1 MKNFS
6 IKVKLILLF
15 ILIKVIPLLI
25 ITYIAY
31 TGAIKLEE
39 YLQNSTRFL
48 FNQNKEIIM
57 NTANESIEDSIKNL
71 DKKSQ
76 LAIERLS
83 FEIAQKVAAFLY
95 ERDKDILLLSNL
107 ELNKNTLESF
117 YNNKTKEIILHED
130 YIYDDKINTWK
141 STKQPSKEKYE
152 LLEASIKDN
161 EKEFNYT
168 NPIKFSK
175 KSIPLYK
182 EINYFDLK
190 GNELYKVSQINPN
203 LLNIS
208 EKQNTYIN
216 SESYFE
222 KIQNLKKGEIY
233 VSEVIG
239 EQLHTKVIGNF
250 SKQKAQKANIS
261 FKPEN
266 YAYAGKENPV
276 GKKFEGIIRFVT
288 PIYKDGK
295 KRGYISLALD
305 HEHIMQF
312 TDTINPTSNNPIQNI
327 SDASNGNYA
336 FMWDHKGKNI
346 SHPRDYF
353 IVGYDKNTGKPAMP
367 WLSSDTAKKY
377 YNSNIEINEFLSSYP
392 TFENQSLKK
401 KPNIK
406 QLKDN
411 GNIGLDCR
419 YLNFAPQCKGWMQVT
434 EDGGYGSFIIYWSK
448 VWKLTTAATIP
459 YYTGQYANSK
469 RGFGFV
475 TIGANVEEFHA
486 AANDT
491 KRNINKILRHQT
503 EQMKEIVDDNTFE
516 VETFIKSLIN
526 ELTVLTFIMIIFI
539 IAVAIWMSNYISS
552 KIEKL
557 LIGTKKFANNDFDYK
572 IEVKSNDEIGNL
584 EKSFNEMAHKIK
596 ILLTEQKELNIHL
609 EEKVDNKTKQ
619 LVQINQSLEKQIEQR
634 TQSLQKA
641 LENTKKADEAKST
654 FLANMSHEIRTPLN
668 AIIGFSD
675 ILCKSKSLD
684 IHGVKQARIIQSSA
698 NSLLS
703 IINDILDISKIESG
717 NFDITIDNTDLYF
730 ISEHVIE
737 LFSKNAIEKNLKL
750 IFNIDHRIPMC
761 ILTDGVR
768 VRQVLSNL
776 LSNAIKFT
784 PQHGKVELN
793 ISLQSISDGKATI
806 NFEIKD
812 TGIGIPDDKLDNV
825 FRPFIQVDHKST
837 REFEGTGL
845 GLSICSH
852 IIEALGSKIGI
863 KSSIG
868 LGTSFF
874 FDLTFDVCDDSI
886 HTNKEYLHHL
896 NFKVENTDND
906 LYHYIKRYLS
916 IFGTININKS
926 SSKDIYIFNYN
937 KDHNLDDFRQLHKD
951 NPILI
956 LFEYE
961 EDLSKL
967 ILEDNEQALS
977 LPFYASKVN
986 DALQELQKKAVDSM
1000 PSINEDSLL
1009 ESFNGN
1015 ILVAEDNLANQELI
1029 SYILESFGLNYNIKP
1044 NGKET
1049 LDEFISKPEAYDLV
1063 LMDINMPIMD
1073 GIEAFNAI
1081 REHEKQHALGTIPI
1095 IALTANAIKGDRER
1109 FLNIG
1114 MNEYLSKPVNTN
1126 ELKFLFDKF
1135 LNKKEAMHSKPSL
1148 EESNLSKK
1156 EVVETFEIDIDKVIS
1171 KLGVSKN
1178 IAIMIIEKF
1187 KKEIHKDLDELHSFI
1202 QDNDHENISAKAHY
1216 IKNSCLNLAL
1226 DDICLNL
1233 QSLESCEELSS
1244 LEIQKI
1250 YNSLKNKINS
1260 LK

>member
-1 MKNFS
+1 MNLSKKILSPFINPFTGPIFVITIILTVSMVFIIPKYTNANNKTQMEEKALELIDNLKKTRAYYTEKIISKIKGHENININFDHETNTKTIPLPATLLHDLSLLLPKNEIEIKMYSNYPFPNRENRVLKEHEKMTLSYLVNNPSEIYTQEISSNSTKKYKVAIADVFTDMSCVNCHNTRADTPKNNWKLGDVRGVIEVSMPYRNEFILTTQQTLIMVS
-6 IKVKLILLF
+6 ILIFF
-15 ILIKVIPLLI
+15 ILI
-25 ITYIAY
+25 
-31 TGAIKLEE
+31 
-39 YLQNSTRFL
+39 
-48 FNQNKEIIM
+48 
-57 NTANESIEDSIKNL
+57 
-71 DKKSQ
+71 
-76 LAIERLS
+76 LAIHYNIISE
-83 FEIAQKVAAFLY
+83 
-95 ERDKDILLLSNL
+95 
-107 ELNKNTLESF
+107 KNEKQHKEAKETLESEVE
-117 YNNKTKEIILHED
+117 NRTQDLRNANKLLNQYKRAVDLSAIVSKTDKNGKITYVNDAFIKISKYTQEELIGENHNIVRHPDMPTSLFEEVWNTILSKQIWKGQIKNKDKEGKDYYVNTTIVPILNYENEIEEFLAIRLDITDVII
-130 YIYDDKINTWK
+130 
-141 STKQPSKEKYE
+141 
-152 LLEASIKDN
+152 
-161 EKEFNYT
+161 
-168 NPIKFSK
+168 
-175 KSIPLYK
+175 
-182 EINYFDLK
+182 
-190 GNELYKVSQINPN
+190 SQI
-203 LLNIS
+203 
-208 EKQNTYIN
+208 
-216 SESYFE
+216 
-222 KIQNLKKGEIY
+222 
-233 VSEVIG
+233 
-239 EQLHTKVIGNF
+239 
-250 SKQKAQKANIS
+250 KAQ
-261 FKPEN
+261 
-266 YAYAGKENPV
+266 
-276 GKKFEGIIRFVT
+276 
-288 PIYKDGK
+288 
-295 KRGYISLALD
+295 
-305 HEHIMQF
+305 
-312 TDTINPTSNNPIQNI
+312 
-327 SDASNGNYA
+327 
-336 FMWDHKGKNI
+336 
-346 SHPRDYF
+346 
-353 IVGYDKNTGKPAMP
+353 
-367 WLSSDTAKKY
+367 
-377 YNSNIEINEFLSSYP
+377 
-392 TFENQSLKK
+392 
-401 KPNIK
+401 
-406 QLKDN
+406 
-411 GNIGLDCR
+411 
-419 YLNFAPQCKGWMQVT
+419 
-434 EDGGYGSFIIYWSK
+434 
-448 VWKLTTAATIP
+448 
-459 YYTGQYANSK
+459 
-469 RGFGFV
+469 
-475 TIGANVEEFHA
+475 
-486 AANDT
+486 
-491 KRNINKILRHQT
+491 
-503 EQMKEIVDDNTFE
+503 
-516 VETFIKSLIN
+516 
-526 ELTVLTFIMIIFI
+526 
-539 IAVAIWMSNYISS
+539 
-552 KIEKL
+552 
-557 LIGTKKFANNDFDYK
+557 
-572 IEVKSNDEIGNL
+572 
-584 EKSFNEMAHKIK
+584 
-596 ILLTEQKELNIHL
+596 
-609 EEKVDNKTKQ
+609 
-619 LVQINQSLEKQIEQR
+619 
-634 TQSLQKA
+634 
-641 LENTKKADEAKST
+641 KADEAKST

-1233 QSLESCEELSS
+1233 QSLENSMDLSVNEINDCFNYIRKQLSS
-1244 LEIQKI
+1244 IKA
-1250 YNSLKNKINS
+1250 
-1260 LK
+1260 